1 MKIRKDRILPH
12 HNGHNPASMRWSP
25 WALCAP
31 VMAVNLGGQ
40 PLVFHHPPNVLF
52 VKFCQEVD
60 PWLDLSGPLP
70 DDKPTWA
77 ESGCLDILGD

>member
-1 MKIRKDRILPH
+1 MHLFRRIFQVKKICKDRNLPH

-40 PLVFHHPPNVLF
+40 PLVFRHPTCTLF
-52 VKFCQEVD
+52 TRFF
-60 PWLDLSGPLP
+60 
-70 DDKPTWA
+70 
-77 ESGCLDILGD
+77 